1 MKGCQ
6 MNIIKHIIGIDVSK
20 NTLSVAYGS
29 LDSSQNVRTTSA
41 QVFTNTTAGFKKLL
55 VWANQQKQDKT
66 LALSFLMEATG
77 VYYEN
82 LAYCLTDHGCPV
94 IVVLPNKAKY
104 FARSLEIKSKT
115 DSLDAIMLVKLGLS
129 RQLYPWKPPTEALR
143 QLKALCREY
152 QTTVRLAA
160 QLKNRLHAKKLA
172 YDTSKSILKH
182 LQSQIRFTKSIAKQI
197 RTDIEA
203 LVKKDSELKEKIDNI
218 TTLKGVGLMTAVSI
232 IAETDGFSQIR
243 NCKQL
248 ASYAGLDV
256 VRNESGSLQHKTR
269 ISRKGN
275 VHIRQAVYMS
285 ALSACRYNQHLK
297 NLYVRLCAKNK
308 PKMVGLIAVARK
320 LLLLIYTLYKNN
332 EPFNPVFAM
341 NTTN

>member
-1 MKGCQ
+1 

-20 NTLSVAYGS
+20 DSLSAAYGS
-29 LDSSQNVRTTSA
+29 LDSSQSVKTTTA
-41 QVFTNTTAGFKKLL
+41 KVFTNTAAGFKKLL
-55 VWANQQKQDKT
+55 VWANQQKQDKS
-66 LALSFLMEATG
+66 LLLSFLMEATG

-82 LAYCLTDHGCPV
+82 LAYYLTDHGCSV
-94 IVVLPNKAKY
+94 IIVLPNKAKY

-115 DSLDAIMLVKLGLS
+115 DSLDAIMLAKLGLS
-129 RQLYPWKPPTEALR
+129 RQLSPWKPPTEALR
-143 QLKALCREY
+143 QIKALCREY
-152 QTTVRLAA
+152 QTTIQSAA
-160 QLKNRLHAKKLA
+160 QLKNRLHAKKQA
-172 YDTSKSILKH
+172 YDTPKSILKH
-182 LQSQIRFTKSIAKQI
+182 LQSQIRFTKSVAKQI

-203 LVKKDSELKEKIDNI
+203 LVTNDPKLKEKVDNI
-218 TTLKGVGLMTAVSI
+218 TTIKGVGLMTAIRI

-256 VRNESGSLQHKTR
+256 VYNESGSIQHKTR

-297 NLYVRLCAKNK
+297 NLYVRLCSKNK

-332 EPFNPVFAM
+332 EPFNPDLGM
-341 NTTN
+341 ITTI

>member
-1 MKGCQ
+1 MKGFQ

-20 NTLSVAYGS
+20 DSLSVAYGS
-29 LDSSQNVRTTSA
+29 LDSSQSVRTTSA
-41 QVFTNTTAGFKKLL
+41 QVFTNTTVGFKKLL
-55 VWANQQKQDKT
+55 VWANGQKQDKT
-66 LALSFLMEATG
+66 LAMSFLMEATG

-82 LAYCLTDHGCPV
+82 LAYYLTDHGCSV
-94 IVVLPNKAKY
+94 IVVLPNKAKF

-115 DSLDAIMLVKLGLS
+115 DSLDAIMLAKLGLS
-129 RQLYPWKPPTEALR
+129 RQLSPWKPPTEALR

-152 QTTVRLAA
+152 QAIVESAA
-160 QLKNRLHAKKLA
+160 QLKNRLHAKKQA

-197 RTDIEA
+197 RTDIEV
-203 LVKKDSELKEKIDNI
+203 LVKKDSVLKEKVDNI
-218 TTLKGVGLMTAVSI
+218 TTIKGVGLMTAISI
-232 IAETDGFSQIR
+232 IAETNGFSQIR

-275 VHIRQAVYMS
+275 EHIRRAVYMS
-285 ALSACRYNQHLK
+285 ALSACRYNQRLK
-297 NLYVRLCAKNK
+297 NLYDRLCTKNK

-332 EPFNPVFAM
+332 VPYDPDFAM

>member
-1 MKGCQ
+1 

-20 NTLSVAYGS
+20 DSLSVAYGS
-29 LDSSQNVRTTSA
+29 LDFSQSVRTTSA
-41 QVFTNTTAGFKKLL
+41 KVFTNTAAGFKRLL
-55 VWANQQKQDKT
+55 VWANKQKQDKT
-66 LALSFLMEATG
+66 LPLSFLMEATG

-82 LAYCLTDHGCPV
+82 LAYYLTDHGCSV

-115 DSLDAIMLVKLGLS
+115 DSLDAIMLAKLGLS
-129 RQLYPWKPPTEALR
+129 RQLSPWKPLTKALR
-143 QLKALCREY
+143 QLKALCREH
-152 QTTVRLAA
+152 QATVESAA
-160 QLKNRLHAKKLA
+160 QLKNRLHAKKQA
-172 YDTSKSILKH
+172 YDTSKSILKL
-182 LQSQIRFTKSIAKQI
+182 LQSQIRYTQGVAKQI
-197 RTDIEA
+197 RADIEA

-285 ALSACRYNQHLK
+285 ALSACRYNPHLK
-297 NLYVRLCAKNK
+297 NLYVRLCTKNK

-332 EPFNPVFAM
+332 QPFNPDLAM
-341 NTTN
+341 NTAN